1 MEEDFE
7 QELEEKE
14 LFSEEVLE
22 DDLELGKDL
31 ENLPI

>member
-1 MEEDFE
+1 MEKDFE
-7 QELEEKE
+7 QESEEKE

-22 DDLELGKDL
+22 DDLELDEAL